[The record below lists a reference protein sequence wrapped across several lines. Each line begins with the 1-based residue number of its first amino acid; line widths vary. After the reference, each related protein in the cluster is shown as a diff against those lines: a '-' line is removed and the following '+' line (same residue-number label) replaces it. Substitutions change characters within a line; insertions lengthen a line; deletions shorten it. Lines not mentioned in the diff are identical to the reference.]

1 MEKQNNV
8 IEIAAGWW
16 AARLQCLHHDNGG
29 KEHVNQMAM
38 FFADMLAASHKPT
51 NDQLEKF
58 KTALETCIK
67 REREKE
73 LYLLIMR
80 LLSRQDISRGGKRS
94 WHRQQRVS
102 LQG

>member
-67 REREKE
+67 REREGT
-73 LYLLIMR
+73 
-80 LLSRQDISRGGKRS
+80 ISTY
-94 WHRQQRVS
+94 HAIT
-102 LQG
+102 LQTGY